1 MARQLDGKIA
11 EVLKKYEFGK
21 DACWDCHG
29 TWVVYHRV
37 LEAIAAKAGISFD
50 NPYPM
55 EAKGVEKCVAIC
67 VTGNLGDKSEWSI
80 GEAAPANNKNAYPY
94 AMAEKR
100 GKDRVIL
107 KLIGLHGLVF
117 SEEEADAFANAK
129 KEPVLG
135 ELTKTKLQAALR
147 EFDGDLRRVSD
158 IEEFQCL
165 LAAYKDTLAQAEMD
179 LPTWWYGKEG
189 SDVPS
194 IKDRIEEKRLQLEA
208 KEPNTLDGG

>member
-1 MARQLDGKIA
+1 MPRQLDGKIA
-11 EVLKKYEFGK
+11 EVLKQYGFGK

-29 TWVVYHRV
+29 TWVVYHRA
-37 LEAIAAKAGISFD
+37 LEAIAAKAGITFD

-107 KLIGLHGLVF
+107 KLIGLHGLVY
-117 SEEEADAFANAK
+117 SEEEADAFVSAK

-135 ELTKTKLQAALR
+135 ELTKTKLQTALR
-147 EFDGDLRRVSD
+147 AFDGDLRRVSD
-158 IEEFQCL
+158 LGEFHGLMSSSQDML
-165 LAAYKDTLAQAEMD
+165 KQAEMD
-179 LPTWWYGKEG
+179 LPTWYYGKEG

-194 IKDRIEEKRLQLEA
+194 IKDRIEERRRELEA
-208 KEPNTLDGG
+208 VEPSPLDGG